1 MMRVVLKWNNA
12 ALKDRGRRFEKCQ
25 DHVDDQCAKCMTPY
39 VPVAL
44 RKYPGSGKMLGSM
57 TIAEPGKIVFKAAH
71 ARHGYYARVNHK
83 HGENP
88 NAKRLF
94 FEYMKKKDGW
104 SILCGAAKIVGG
116 KPEK

>member
-1 MMRVVLKWNNA
+1 MKVVLKWNST
-12 ALKDRGRRFEKCQ
+12 ALKDRGRRFKKLQ
-25 DHVDDQCAKCMTPY
+25 RYVDEQCAKCMIPY

-44 RKYPGSGKMLGSM
+44 RKYPGSGKLLRSM
-57 TIAEPGKIVFKAAH
+57 EIAEPGMIVFNAPRAK
-71 ARHGYYARVNHK
+71 HGYYARVNHK

-88 NAKRLF
+88 NARRMW

-104 SILCGAAKIVGG
+104 GILCGAAKIVGG